1 MRELL
6 KFTGSDHYR
15 ITLAILHPQKAF
27 IIIPGEHACM
37 SCFHG
42 YSLHIPEFVL
52 SYHLHLLVRSLT
64 GVLLSPEFVLSHSM
78 HLLVRSLT
86 GAQAWSHDQLG
97 YMYLSL
103 WCKWKGWREVLRQSP
118 EKRQIICIICIWRSL
133 SYLVCVVYL
142 NKW

>member
-6 KFTGSDHYR
+6 KFTRSDHLSHYR

-42 YSLHIPEFVL
+42 HSLHIPEFVL

-64 GVLLSPEFVLSHSM
+64 GVLMSPEFVLSYHLHLLVRSLAGVLLSPEFVLSHSKHLLVRSLTGVLLSPEFVLSHSK

-86 GAQAWSHDQLG
+86 GAQA
-97 YMYLSL
+97 
-103 WCKWKGWREVLRQSP
+103 
-118 EKRQIICIICIWRSL
+118 
-133 SYLVCVVYL
+133 
-142 NKW
+142 

>member
-1 MRELL
+1 MLNGNVILFGAQFLPGKHKLTFRNFWGLMRELL
-6 KFTGSDHYR
+6 KFTASDHLSHCR
-15 ITLAILHPQKAF
+15 VTLAILHPKKAF

-64 GVLLSPEFVLSHSM
+64 GVLMSPEFVLSHPTHLLVRSLTGVLLSPEFVLSHSM

-86 GAQAWSHDQLG
+86 GAQA
-97 YMYLSL
+97 
-103 WCKWKGWREVLRQSP
+103 
-118 EKRQIICIICIWRSL
+118 
-133 SYLVCVVYL
+133 
-142 NKW
+142 